1 MKSMGHIAL
10 GMGGAIVALATYMAA
25 FALVQRCFGAEAIP
39 QSGEIAT
46 FGDFEFVLVT
56 PGDWCAMTNAITRL
70 QNVARRQY
78 EYDIKTDEGR
88 QRWHGERIRKEVD
101 KDIRAVMYT
110 YADGYEYVQ
119 KMEAGASKLR
129 PVEGRRIVPP
139 TSAMLQSTDTNAVPE
154 GVKLMRQ
161 RRAKLK
167 TGRTLNVT
175 FGPGGKVIKA
185 EEAK

>member
-1 MKSMGHIAL
+1 M
-10 GMGGAIVALATYMAA
+10 
-25 FALVQRCFGAEAIP
+25 
-39 QSGEIAT
+39 
-46 FGDFEFVLVT
+46 
-56 PGDWCAMTNAITRL
+56 
-70 QNVARRQY
+70 
-78 EYDIKTDEGR
+78 
-88 QRWHGERIRKEVD
+88 
-101 KDIRAVMYT
+101 MYT